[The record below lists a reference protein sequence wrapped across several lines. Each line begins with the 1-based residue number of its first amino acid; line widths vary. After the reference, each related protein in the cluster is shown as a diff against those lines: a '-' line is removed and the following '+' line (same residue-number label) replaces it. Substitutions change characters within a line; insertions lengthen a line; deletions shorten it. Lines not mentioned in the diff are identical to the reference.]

1 MSGPRNEQ
9 DLRRSIRRYMYLG
22 IATVFLFIFGLGGV
36 AMTTNIAGA
45 VIGMGTV
52 IVDSN
57 VKRIQHPTGG
67 VVGAILVRES
77 DRVKKGDVLVR
88 LDETTTR
95 ASLMIVSQSID
106 EFVARTARLEAER
119 DGLEDVTFPESLTN
133 RSSDEAVKRLM
144 DGERSLFKFRREV
157 RLGQQSQLRK
167 RIGQLADEVDGLRQ
181 QYDAKVKES
190 ELIEADL
197 VYVRKLFEDKL
208 VSRDRLFALE
218 RAAVE
223 VKGAIG
229 QLKASIASAQ
239 GRSSEIELQILS
251 IDQDLR
257 SEVAE
262 QLREASAKLAEFT
275 ERQRV
280 AEDQLRRIELKAP
293 NDGIVHE
300 LKIHTE
306 GGVIQPGEVV
316 MSIVPITDELTI
328 VAQIHPQDIDQMHQG
343 QQAGVRLSAFSHG
356 TTPELTGTLRNV
368 SPDLTVDQR
377 TGIGYYSAYV
387 VLPKEELAKLDEG
400 LVLTPGMPAEVF
412 FKTRDRTMLSYLVKP
427 LMDQINRAFRE
438 G

>member
-1 MSGPRNEQ
+1 
-9 DLRRSIRRYMYLG
+9 L
-22 IATVFLFIFGLGGV
+22 A
-36 AMTTNIAGA
+36 
-45 VIGMGTV
+45 
-52 IVDSN
+52 
-57 VKRIQHPTGG
+57 KRGDED
-67 VVGAILVRES
+67 AI
-77 DRVKKGDVLVR
+77 
-88 LDETTTR
+88 
-95 ASLMIVSQSID
+95 
-106 EFVARTARLEAER
+106 
-119 DGLEDVTFPESLTN
+119 
-133 RSSDEAVKRLM
+133 KRLM

-167 RIGQLADEVDGLRQ
+167 RIGQLADEVEGLTE

-223 VKGAIG
+223 VKGMIG

-293 NDGIVHE
+293 SDGIVHE
-300 LKIHTE
+300 LRIHTE

-316 MSIVPITDELTI
+316 MSIVPIADDLTI

-377 TGIGYYSAYV
+377 TGVGYYSAYV